1 MKRRKAVQG
10 FMDIIRGRR
19 SVRKYED
26 REVPQEILNTV
37 LESVKWAP
45 SWTNSQCWE
54 IIIVEDSA
62 IRQALQQTLPPK
74 GNPAIK
80 SIVDAPV
87 LLAVC
92 GKMRVSGFYKD
103 QATTKFGDWFMFDL
117 GIACQNLCLTAYRH
131 GLGTVIVGLYDHQ
144 KAAEILKVPQG
155 YEQVVLIPMGY
166 PAKISSAPARR
177 EVNAFIHYNTF

>member
-1 MKRRKAVQG
+1 MQG
-10 FMDIIRGRR
+10 FMDIIKGRR

-26 REVPQEILNTV
+26 RKVPQEILNEV
-37 LESVKWAP
+37 LEAVKWAP
-45 SWTNSQCWE
+45 SWTNNQCWE
-54 IIIVEDSA
+54 IIIVKDRS
-62 IRQALQQTLPPK
+62 IREKLQQTLPPK

-92 GKMRVSGFYKD
+92 AKMRNSGFYKD
-103 QATTKFGDWFMFDL
+103 LATTKFGDWFMFDL

-131 GLGTVIVGLYDHQ
+131 GLGTVIVGLYDHE
-144 KAAEILKVPQG
+144 KAAETLKVPEG

-166 PAKISSAPARR
+166 PAKISNAPKRR
-177 EVNAFIHYNTF
+177 EVEEFTHDNTF

>member
-1 MKRRKAVQG
+1 MADLLEVIK
-10 FMDIIRGRR
+10 GRR
-19 SVRKYED
+19 SIRKYESRD
-26 REVPQEILNTV
+26 VSEAMVGQV
-37 LESVKWAP
+37 LEAIRWAP
-45 SWTNSQCWE
+45 SWTNCQCWE
-54 IIIVEDSA
+54 IIIVEDRSV
-62 IRQALQQTLPPK
+62 REKLQQTLPPT

-92 GKMRVSGFYKD
+92 AKKRVSGFYKD

>member
-1 MKRRKAVQG
+1 MQN

-26 REVPQEILNTV
+26 RQIPPEILNEV
-37 LESVKWAP
+37 LEAVKWAP
-45 SWTNSQCWE
+45 SWTNNQCWE
-54 IIIVEDSA
+54 IIIVKDRS
-62 IRQALQQTLPPK
+62 IREKLQQTLPTT

-92 GKMRVSGFYKD
+92 AKTKVSGFYKD
-103 QATTKFGDWFMFDL
+103 QASTKFGDWFMFDL
-117 GIACQNLCLTAYRH
+117 GVACQNLCLTAYSH

-144 KAAEILKVPQG
+144 KAGEILKVPQG
-155 YEQVVLIPMGY
+155 YEQVVLIPIGY
-166 PAKISSAPARR
+166 PAKISGAPKRR
-177 EVNAFIHYNTF
+177 EVEEFIHHNTFE